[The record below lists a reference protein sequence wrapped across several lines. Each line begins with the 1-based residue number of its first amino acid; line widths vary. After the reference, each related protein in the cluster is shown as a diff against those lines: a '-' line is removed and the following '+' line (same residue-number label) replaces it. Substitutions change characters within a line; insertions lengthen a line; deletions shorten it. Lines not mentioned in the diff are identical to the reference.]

1 MKELGLVVE
10 DSTGPLVAQRTELVA
25 LLAAVVRTR
34 SSSTSTTAVRA
45 RFRIQ
50 QGPED
55 FTTTAEH
62 RPTRPSILR
71 RWLLNVEPTRLAL
84 LSLAAEVQERPVRQQ
99 GQMAATEDKPLALVM
114 GAQAVLAVRQG
125 QTEQVLPDRM
135 APARVAAMEAQ
146 AMLALAA
153 RAVQVVLLPMVARL
167 AATAQK

>member
-1 MKELGLVVE
+1 
-10 DSTGPLVAQRTELVA
+10 
-25 LLAAVVRTR
+25 
-34 SSSTSTTAVRA
+34 
-45 RFRIQ
+45 
-50 QGPED
+50 
-55 FTTTAEH
+55 
-62 RPTRPSILR
+62 
-71 RWLLNVEPTRLAL
+71 
-84 LSLAAEVQERPVRQQ
+84 
-99 GQMAATEDKPLALVM
+99 MAATEDKPLALVM